1 MTKISLKIL
10 QKYWGHSQ
18 FRALQEDIIDAV
30 MAGKDTLAIL
40 PTGGGKSVCYQI
52 PAIASQGMCLVISP
66 LIALM
71 HDQVQQLLD
80 KGIAAAYIHSGMHY
94 KEIDLIFN
102 QAIDGKYKFL
112 YVSPERVASASF
124 QDRCKNLKLN
134 LIAVDEA
141 HCVSQWGHDFRPQY
155 LQIGKIRSYFKQI
168 PMIALTASA
177 TEEVMEDI
185 KKYLELQKPQFF
197 KKSFFREN
205 LSFSALQIDH
215 KENKIVEIVKRINGS
230 VIIYTKSRKKTQELC
245 AYLYQQGINC
255 DFYHAGLDS
264 RIKIEKQNAW
274 FLNKRPVIVTTNAFG
289 MGIDKPD
296 VRLVL
301 HYDIPDSMEAYY
313 QEAGGAGRDGAKAFA
328 VVLYNAQDI
337 QQLTLRVQGQFPEV
351 AFIKRVYQA
360 LANYYKIAVGS
371 SLLESYVFKI
381 EDFCNRY
388 ELEPLSTYQA
398 LKRLEN
404 EGFIMFNDSFFNPS
418 SLTITV
424 EKIVLYDF
432 QLRNKNVEEVLTAI
446 MRIYGGEI
454 FNSFITINESKI
466 AQITKTNEGFVK
478 QQLQILH
485 KHGMGIYNEKKE
497 EPTITFTTQRYDAS
511 KLPFN
516 EVQYKRLKTNYE
528 TKLKFQSLYLD
539 NKTVCR
545 AKMVSRYFGET
556 LEKDCGICDLC
567 IQKKKD
573 VQEIAHQILQNW
585 DSDSKQSLVS
595 LKSSHPQLS
604 ELQISQCLQYLV
616 EQEKIFETEI
626 NVYCKR

>member
-124 QDRCKNLKLN
+124 QDRCKYLKLN

-177 TEEVMEDI
+177 TEEVIEDI

-230 VIIYTKSRKKTQELC
+230 VIIYTKSRKKLK
-245 AYLYQQGINC
+245 NC
-255 DFYHAGLDS
+255 VP
-264 RIKIEKQNAW
+264 IC
-274 FLNKRPVIVTTNAFG
+274 T
-289 MGIDKPD
+289 
-296 VRLVL
+296 
-301 HYDIPDSMEAYY
+301 
-313 QEAGGAGRDGAKAFA
+313 
-328 VVLYNAQDI
+328 
-337 QQLTLRVQGQFPEV
+337 
-351 AFIKRVYQA
+351 
-360 LANYYKIAVGS
+360 
-371 SLLESYVFKI
+371 
-381 EDFCNRY
+381 
-388 ELEPLSTYQA
+388 
-398 LKRLEN
+398 
-404 EGFIMFNDSFFNPS
+404 
-418 SLTITV
+418 
-424 EKIVLYDF
+424 
-432 QLRNKNVEEVLTAI
+432 
-446 MRIYGGEI
+446 
-454 FNSFITINESKI
+454 SK
-466 AQITKTNEGFVK
+466 E
-478 QQLQILH
+478 
-485 KHGMGIYNEKKE
+485 
-497 EPTITFTTQRYDAS
+497 
-511 KLPFN
+511 
-516 EVQYKRLKTNYE
+516 
-528 TKLKFQSLYLD
+528 
-539 NKTVCR
+539 
-545 AKMVSRYFGET
+545 
-556 LEKDCGICDLC
+556 
-567 IQKKKD
+567 
-573 VQEIAHQILQNW
+573 
-585 DSDSKQSLVS
+585 
-595 LKSSHPQLS
+595 
-604 ELQISQCLQYLV
+604 
-616 EQEKIFETEI
+616 
-626 NVYCKR
+626 